1 MYKNVLIYRK
11 YTKQYSKMIRH
22 HISDLLSKG
31 LGKGSLHYACN
42 FSVNFRMKTIQSVCV
57 CVYDNPRQHIIK
69 KQRHH
74 FANKSL
80 YCQSYGFS
88 SSHVWMWELKDKEGW
103 APKNWCFRI
112 VVLEKTIEVSLDCKE
127 IKSVNPK

>member
-88 SSHVWMWELKDKEGW
+88 SSHVWM
-103 APKNWCFRI
+103 
-112 VVLEKTIEVSLDCKE
+112 
-127 IKSVNPK
+127 